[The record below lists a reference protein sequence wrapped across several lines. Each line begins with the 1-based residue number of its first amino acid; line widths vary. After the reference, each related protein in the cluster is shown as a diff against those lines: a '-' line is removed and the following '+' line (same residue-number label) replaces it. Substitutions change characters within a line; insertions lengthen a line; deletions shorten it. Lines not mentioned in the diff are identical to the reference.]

1 MSPLNRKLLRDLWR
15 IKGQALAIMLVIAL
29 GVMVMVMMTS
39 LINTLEQTRDAYYAR
54 FRFADVFVDLV
65 RAPKALAERVRELEG
80 VARAETR
87 VSGGALIDLPQFA
100 TPVYGQMISLPDFS
114 EPALNRLYLSGGRLP
129 APHSGDEVVL
139 LKGFADAWHLLPGDS
154 LPVTIRGKRRT
165 LHVVGIALAPEYVYT
180 TPPGELAPDD
190 GRFAVLWMREK
201 ALSQALELEGA
212 FNQLLVRLTPG
223 MQDEGVILALNT
235 LFERYGGR
243 GAFNRDSHFSNRF
256 VRDEIAGLK
265 TSAAVVPPIFLA
277 VAAFLLFIVVSRM
290 LAAERE
296 QIGLLKAFGYSRIQV
311 TMHYVKFLL
320 LIACGG
326 AALGCLFGI
335 LEGTRISHMYQ
346 LYFKFPF
353 LLFQTE
359 PKAFVIAALVSIGS
373 ALAGASLVLWQVFAL
388 MPAEAM
394 RPPTPPDHSR
404 TLDLGAWLKHRLDPA
419 AKMVLRNLLR
429 RPKRY
434 LSSVLGIAAGMA
446 LCVAMLSTLSG
457 FDGAIDD
464 YFNLNDRSDVT
475 VSFVEPAPYAALFE
489 LAHLPG
495 VLAVE
500 PVRQLPVV
508 FRAGLREYRGVLTGL
523 DNKGRG
529 AFYRALDAEGAPV
542 YIRDEGVVLGQSLAR
557 VLGLA
562 AGDFVR
568 VELTSEARREL
579 VLPVIRI
586 ADTMLGA
593 PAYLSLKGME
603 TKLRDRQRVSGAFL
617 RVDALE
623 VDALYRRLKAM
634 PAVAGVSVRAQTRAA
649 FERMMNEGAGAV
661 RYIMALIAAIISF
674 GVVYNSARI
683 SFAEHVRELACLRV
697 LGYSRGQ
704 AAYVLLGDMGL
715 ATLLALPLGAWGGFY
730 LTKLIAVRFSTELYT
745 IRAVVDPHSYGIAA
759 LAVLL
764 AAAVS
769 AWVVRRDLDRTDL
782 VIALKTWE

>member
-1 MSPLNRKLLRDLWR
+1 MKPLNSKLLRDLWR

-39 LINTLEQTRDAYYAR
+39 LVNTLEQTRDAYYAR
-54 FRFADVFVDLV
+54 YRFADVFVDLV
-65 RAPKALAERVRELEG
+65 RAPNALAERVWELEG

-114 EPALNRLYLSGGRLP
+114 EPALNRLYLSAGRLP

-139 LKGFADAWHLLPGDS
+139 LKGFADAWHMLPGDS

-165 LHVVGIALAPEYVYT
+165 LHVVGLALAPEYVYT

-212 FNQLLVRLTPG
+212 FNQVLVRLTPG
-223 MQDEGVILALNT
+223 MQDEGVILALNS
-235 LFERYGGR
+235 LFERFGGR
-243 GAFNRDSHFSNRF
+243 GAF
-256 VRDEIAGLK
+256 
-265 TSAAVVPPIFLA
+265 
-277 VAAFLLFIVVSRM
+277 
-290 LAAERE
+290 
-296 QIGLLKAFGYSRIQV
+296 
-311 TMHYVKFLL
+311 
-320 LIACGG
+320 
-326 AALGCLFGI
+326 
-335 LEGTRISHMYQ
+335 
-346 LYFKFPF
+346 
-353 LLFQTE
+353 
-359 PKAFVIAALVSIGS
+359 
-373 ALAGASLVLWQVFAL
+373 
-388 MPAEAM
+388 
-394 RPPTPPDHSR
+394 
-404 TLDLGAWLKHRLDPA
+404 
-419 AKMVLRNLLR
+419 
-429 RPKRY
+429 
-434 LSSVLGIAAGMA
+434 
-446 LCVAMLSTLSG
+446 
-457 FDGAIDD
+457 
-464 YFNLNDRSDVT
+464 
-475 VSFVEPAPYAALFE
+475 
-489 LAHLPG
+489 
-495 VLAVE
+495 
-500 PVRQLPVV
+500 
-508 FRAGLREYRGVLTGL
+508 TGL
-523 DNKGRG
+523 DNPG
-529 AFYRALDAEGAPV
+529 AGQDSQGVVSGLGSQGSFYRALDAAGAPV
-542 YIRDEGVVLGQSLAR
+542 YIRDEGLVLGQSLAR

-562 AGDFVR
+562 AGDWVR
-568 VELTSEARREL
+568 VELTTEARREVL
-579 VLPVIRI
+579 LPVVRI
-586 ADTMLGA
+586 ADTLLGA

-603 TKLRDRQRVSGAFL
+603 AIMRDRQRVSGAFL
-617 RVDALE
+617 RVDARQS
-623 VDALYRRLKAM
+623 DALYRRLKAM

-764 AAAVS
+764 AAGIS